1 MTGSMPEGITATD
14 LVLTVTQMLRAKGV
28 VGKFVEFFG
37 SGLAHLPLA
46 DRATIANMAP
56 EYGATCGIFPI
67 DKTVLDYLYLTGRS
81 QENIDLVEHYAKAQ
95 GVFVDSSNQE
105 LQFSEILELD
115 LSKVV
120 AILSVSPYYNKPSQ
134 EGLYQHYMALADAA
148 PKPILLYN
156 VPGRT
161 GRNMIAAT
169 TLRLASHPNIAGIKE
184 AVSELTQMIAILK
197 DRPSDFL
204 VVSGDDEMVMAQ
216 MACGCDGVISVAANA
231 FAKPFSD
238 MIRFAMAGDFSMAKR
253 VNDLLV
259 EGYGYMFE
267 ENNPAGIKAFMF
279 EQGLIENEL
288 RLPLLPVSAPLQ
300 AKIHNYLQ
308 RYISQ

>member
-1 MTGSMPEGITATD
+1 
-14 LVLTVTQMLRAKGV
+14 MLRETLKGTGV
-28 VGKFVEFFG
+28 ALITPFKKDKSIDFAALEN
-37 SGLAHLPLA
+37 LI
-46 DRATIANMAP
+46 DIQIA
-56 EYGATCGIFPI
+56 GG
-67 DKTVLDYLYLTGRS
+67 LDYLVSLGTTGESVVLSDEEKMEVFNCTVNKVNGRVPIVIGIGGSDTAAVIKSFGKFDLT
-81 QENIDLVEHYAKAQ
+81 
-95 GVFVDSSNQE
+95 
-105 LQFSEILELD
+105 
-115 LSKVV
+115 KVV
-120 AILSVSPYYNKPSQ
+120 AILSVTPYYNKPSQ
-134 EGLYQHYMALADAA
+134 EGLFQHYVALADVA

-161 GRNMIAAT
+161 GRNMTAAT

-184 AVSELTQMIAILK
+184 AGPEMAQMIAILK
-197 DRPSDFL
+197 DRPSNFL

-231 FAKPFSD
+231 FPKPFSD

-259 EGYGYMFE
+259 EGYAYMFE
-267 ENNPAGIKAFMF
+267 ENNPSGIKAFMF

-288 RLPLLPVSAPLQ
+288 RLPLVPVSAPLH
-300 AKIHNYLQ
+300 AKIKNYLQ

>member
-1 MTGSMPEGITATD
+1 
-14 LVLTVTQMLRAKGV
+14 MLRETLKGTGV
-28 VGKFVEFFG
+28 ALITPFKKDKSIDFAALEN
-37 SGLAHLPLA
+37 LI
-46 DRATIANMAP
+46 DIQIA
-56 EYGATCGIFPI
+56 GG
-67 DKTVLDYLYLTGRS
+67 LDYLVSLGTTGESVVLSDEEKMEVFNCTVNKVNGRVPIVIGIGGSDTAAVIKSFSKFDLT
-81 QENIDLVEHYAKAQ
+81 
-95 GVFVDSSNQE
+95 
-105 LQFSEILELD
+105 
-115 LSKVV
+115 KVV
-120 AILSVSPYYNKPSQ
+120 AILSVTPYYNKPSQ
-134 EGLYQHYMALADAA
+134 EGLFQHYVALADAA

-161 GRNMIAAT
+161 GRNMTAST

-184 AVSELTQMIAILK
+184 AGPEMAQMIAILK
-197 DRPSDFL
+197 DRPSNFL

-231 FAKPFSD
+231 FPKPFSD

-259 EGYGYMFE
+259 EGYAYMFE
-267 ENNPAGIKAFMF
+267 ENNPSGIKAFMF

-288 RLPLLPVSAPLQ
+288 RLPLVPVSAPLH
-300 AKIHNYLQ
+300 AKIHDYLQ

>member
-1 MTGSMPEGITATD
+1 
-14 LVLTVTQMLRAKGV
+14 MLRETLKGTGV
-28 VGKFVEFFG
+28 ALVTPFKKDKSIDFTSLEN
-37 SGLAHLPLA
+37 LI
-46 DRATIANMAP
+46 DIQIA
-56 EYGATCGIFPI
+56 GG
-67 DKTVLDYLYLTGRS
+67 LDYLVTLGTTGES
-81 QENIDLVEHYAKAQ
+81 VVLSDEEKIE
-95 GVFVDSSNQE
+95 VFNCTVKKVNGRVPIVIGIGGNDTGAVIKS
-105 LQFSEILELD
+105 FGKFD

-134 EGLYQHYMALADAA
+134 EGLFQHYMVLADAA

-161 GRNMIAAT
+161 GRNMTAAT

-184 AVSELTQMIAILK
+184 ASPELTQMIAILK

-253 VNDLLV
+253 VNDLLA
-259 EGYGYMFE
+259 EGYTYMFE

-279 EQGLIENEL
+279 EQGLIKNEL
-288 RLPLLPVSAPLQ
+288 RLPLVPVSAPLQ

>member
-1 MTGSMPEGITATD
+1 
-14 LVLTVTQMLRAKGV
+14 MLRETLKGTGV
-28 VGKFVEFFG
+28 ALVTPFKKDKSIDFTALEN
-37 SGLAHLPLA
+37 LI
-46 DRATIANMAP
+46 DIQIA
-56 EYGATCGIFPI
+56 GG
-67 DKTVLDYLYLTGRS
+67 LDYLVTLGTTGES
-81 QENIDLVEHYAKAQ
+81 VVLSDEEKIE
-95 GVFVDSSNQE
+95 VFNCTVKKVNGRVPIVIGIGGNDTGAVIKS
-105 LQFSEILELD
+105 FGKFD

-134 EGLYQHYMALADAA
+134 EGLYQHYIALADAA

-161 GRNMIAAT
+161 GRNMTAAT

-253 VNDLLV
+253 VNDLLA
-259 EGYGYMFE
+259 EGYTYMFE

-279 EQGLIENEL
+279 EQGLIKNEL
-288 RLPLLPVSAPLQ
+288 RLPLVPVSAPLQ

>member
-1 MTGSMPEGITATD
+1 
-14 LVLTVTQMLRAKGV
+14 MLRETLKGTGV
-28 VGKFVEFFG
+28 ALVTPFKKDKSIDFTSLEN
-37 SGLAHLPLA
+37 LI
-46 DRATIANMAP
+46 DIQIA
-56 EYGATCGIFPI
+56 GG
-67 DKTVLDYLYLTGRS
+67 LDYLVTLGTTGES
-81 QENIDLVEHYAKAQ
+81 VVLSDEEKIE
-95 GVFVDSSNQE
+95 VFNCTVKKVNGRVPIVIGIGGNDTGAVIKS
-105 LQFSEILELD
+105 FGKFD

-134 EGLYQHYMALADAA
+134 EGLFQHYMVLADAA

-161 GRNMIAAT
+161 GRNMTAAT

-184 AVSELTQMIAILK
+184 ASPELAQMIALLK
-197 DRPSDFL
+197 DRPSNFL

-253 VNDLLV
+253 VNDLLA
-259 EGYGYMFE
+259 EGYTYMFE

-279 EQGLIENEL
+279 EQGLIQNEL
-288 RLPLLPVSAPLQ
+288 RLPLVPVSAPLQ

>member
-1 MTGSMPEGITATD
+1 
-14 LVLTVTQMLRAKGV
+14 MLRETLKGTGV
-28 VGKFVEFFG
+28 ALITPFKKDKSIDFTALEN
-37 SGLAHLPLA
+37 LI
-46 DRATIANMAP
+46 DIQIA
-56 EYGATCGIFPI
+56 GG
-67 DKTVLDYLYLTGRS
+67 LDYLVSLGTTGESVVLSDEEKMEVFNCTVNKVNGRVPIVIGIGGSDTAAVIKSFGKFDLT
-81 QENIDLVEHYAKAQ
+81 
-95 GVFVDSSNQE
+95 
-105 LQFSEILELD
+105 
-115 LSKVV
+115 KVV
-120 AILSVSPYYNKPSQ
+120 AILSVTPYYNKPSQ
-134 EGLYQHYMALADAA
+134 EGLFQHYVAIADAA

-161 GRNMIAAT
+161 GRNMTAAT

-184 AVSELTQMIAILK
+184 AGPEMAQMIAILK
-197 DRPSDFL
+197 DRPSNFL

-231 FAKPFSD
+231 FPKPFSD

-259 EGYGYMFE
+259 EGYAYMFE
-267 ENNPAGIKAFMF
+267 ENNPSGIKAFMF

-288 RLPLLPVSAPLQ
+288 RLPLVPVSAPLH
-300 AKIHNYLQ
+300 AKIHDYLQ

>member
-1 MTGSMPEGITATD
+1 
-14 LVLTVTQMLRAKGV
+14 MLRETLKGTGV
-28 VGKFVEFFG
+28 ALVTPFTKDKSIDFTALEN
-37 SGLAHLPLA
+37 LI
-46 DRATIANMAP
+46 DIQIA
-56 EYGATCGIFPI
+56 GG
-67 DKTVLDYLYLTGRS
+67 LDYLVTLGTTGES
-81 QENIDLVEHYAKAQ
+81 VVLSDEEKIE
-95 GVFVDSSNQE
+95 VFNCTVKKVNGRVPIVIGIGGNDTAAVIKS
-105 LQFSEILELD
+105 FIKFD

-134 EGLYQHYMALADAA
+134 EGLYQHYIALADAA

-161 GRNMIAAT
+161 GRNMTAAT

-253 VNDLLV
+253 VNDLLA
-259 EGYGYMFE
+259 EGYTYMFE
-267 ENNPAGIKAFMF
+267 ENNPSGIKAFMF
-279 EQGLIENEL
+279 EQGMIENEL
-288 RLPLLPVSAPLQ
+288 RLPLVPVSAPLQ

>member
-1 MTGSMPEGITATD
+1 
-14 LVLTVTQMLRAKGV
+14 MLRETLKGTGVALVTPFKKDKSIDFTALENLIDIQIAGGLNYLVTLGTTGESV
-28 VGKFVEFFG
+28 VLSDEEKIEIFNCTVKKVNGRVPIVIGIGGNDTAAVIKSFGKF
-37 SGLAHLPLA
+37 
-46 DRATIANMAP
+46 D
-56 EYGATCGIFPI
+56 
-67 DKTVLDYLYLTGRS
+67 LT
-81 QENIDLVEHYAKAQ
+81 
-95 GVFVDSSNQE
+95 
-105 LQFSEILELD
+105 
-115 LSKVV
+115 KVV

-156 VPGRT
+156 VPSRT
-161 GRNMIAAT
+161 GKNMIAAT

-253 VNDLLV
+253 VNDLLA
-259 EGYGYMFE
+259 EGYTYMFE

-279 EQGLIENEL
+279 EQGLIQNEL
-288 RLPLLPVSAPLQ
+288 RLPLVPVSAPLQ

>member
-1 MTGSMPEGITATD
+1 
-14 LVLTVTQMLRAKGV
+14 MLREILKGTGV
-28 VGKFVEFFG
+28 ALVTPFKKDKSIDFTALEN
-37 SGLAHLPLA
+37 LI
-46 DRATIANMAP
+46 DIQIA
-56 EYGATCGIFPI
+56 GG
-67 DKTVLDYLYLTGRS
+67 LDYLVTLGTTGES
-81 QENIDLVEHYAKAQ
+81 VVLSDEEKIE
-95 GVFVDSSNQE
+95 VFNCTVKKVNGRVPIVIGIGGNDTGAVIKS
-105 LQFSEILELD
+105 FGKFD

-120 AILSVSPYYNKPSQ
+120 AILSVSPYYNKPTQ
-134 EGLYQHYMALADAA
+134 EGLYQHYIALADAA

-161 GRNMIAAT
+161 GRNMTAAT

-253 VNDLLV
+253 VNDLLA
-259 EGYGYMFE
+259 EGYTYMFE

-288 RLPLLPVSAPLQ
+288 RLPLVPVSAPLQ